1 MRTFLCSSLI
11 SSPGPGHRPAIV
23 TGSVAA
29 LIASVLLGASTL
41 SNAGQKYV
49 EHDRN
54 HPLPSVITPGECS
67 TQDKAGAPPS
77 DAIVLFNGKDLSN
90 WEAVEGGGPAK
101 WEVEDGYFQTVP
113 KTGDIQTQQKFGDMQ
128 LHVEWSTP
136 NPPHGEDQDRGNS
149 GVFLQGLYE
158 IQVLDSFHSVTYAD
172 GQAAAVYG
180 QYPPQVNACRAPGQ
194 WQTYDIIFHGPRFS
208 DEGTLLR
215 RARVTVI
222 QNGVLAQDNVAIMGP
237 TGHHIRPQY
246 APTPE
251 KMPLRLQ
258 DHNHP
263 VRYRNLWIREIPSN
277 GEGD

>member
-1 MRTFLCSSLI
+1 MLAAIGPLATIERRLTMPRNFPSSNSSFKPSRT
-11 SSPGPGHRPAIV
+11 HRPV
-23 TGSVAA
+23 TLLSSAAA
-29 LIASVLLGASTL
+29 LIAAMLVATNSR

-54 HPLPSVITPGECS
+54 HPLPPVITPGECS

-113 KTGDIQTQQKFGDMQ
+113 KTGDIQTKNKFGDMQ

-172 GQAAAVYG
+172 GQASAVYG
-180 QYPPQVNACRAPGQ
+180 QFPPQVNACRAPGQ

-222 QNGVLAQDNVAIMGP
+222 QHGA
-237 TGHHIRPQY
+237 
-246 APTPE
+246 
-251 KMPLRLQ
+251 
-258 DHNHP
+258 
-263 VRYRNLWIREIPSN
+263 
-277 GEGD
+277 